1 MYPLPTEKREGR
13 TQLCGCLTALPLL
26 RSMFYV
32 TRVSAPR
39 GLEAGH
45 AAHADVELL
54 SPGINKEGL
63 GWDGLTGLGWAG
75 WAGLECG
82 HLVTLD

>member
-1 MYPLPTEKREGR
+1 MWVSH
-13 TQLCGCLTALPLL
+13 CTAT
-26 RSMFYV
+26 FYV

-63 GWDGLTGLGWAG
+63 GWADWAGLAG

>member
-1 MYPLPTEKREGR
+1 MWVSH
-13 TQLCGCLTALPLL
+13 CTA
-26 RSMFYV
+26 MFYV

-63 GWDGLTGLGWAG
+63 GWAGLAGLG

>member
-1 MYPLPTEKREGR
+1 MWVSH
-13 TQLCGCLTALPLL
+13 CTATAT
-26 RSMFYV
+26 FYV